1 MDRAAADQGDASIR
15 LRDVTKVFG
24 SGFAAVRE
32 LSLAVRPGELVTLLG
47 PSGSGKTTTLRMIA
61 GFEQPT
67 SGDIEVLGASC
78 TDVPAHRRPVNTVFQ
93 DYALF
98 PHLSVAGNVGYG
110 LRAQKVPKARIGERV
125 QDMLDRVGLEGFGAR
140 DVTSL
145 SGGQRQR
152 VALARALVCEPRVLL
167 LDEPLGALD
176 LKLRHQMQ
184 LLLVELCKTIGITF
198 CHVTHDQE
206 EALTM
211 SDRIAVMNDGRLEQF
226 STPSE
231 LYHRP
236 ATAFVANFI
245 GENNLVAA
253 RCDGDTATVLGRRV
267 PLDPTADGPQ
277 GEATLAV
284 RPECLRVEGPDGDGL
299 PAVVGQAV
307 FMGSET
313 RLVAHLDDGT
323 RIMARLPAA
332 AFAEHDRGDR
342 ITVSWAPH
350 EARVFAPQRAPEAQ
364 PDRTELA
371 AS

>member
-1 MDRAAADQGDASIR
+1 MTFVAGQTEASIE
-15 LRDVTKVFG
+15 LRDVSKVFG
-24 SGFAAVRE
+24 NGFAAVRE
-32 LSLAVRPGELVTLLG
+32 LSLAVGQGELVTLLG

-61 GFEQPT
+61 GFELPT
-67 SGDIEVLGASC
+67 SGEIMVLGTPCAA
-78 TDVPAHRRPVNTVFQ
+78 VQAHRRPVNTVFQ

-110 LRAQKVPKARIGERV
+110 LRAKKVPKAQIREKVGA
-125 QDMLDRVGLEGFGAR
+125 MLERVGLDGFGDR

-206 EALTM
+206 EALAM
-211 SDRIAVMNDGRLEQF
+211 SDRIAVMNDGLLEQF

-245 GENNLVAA
+245 GENNLLAA
-253 RCDGDTATVLGRRV
+253 RHDGGSMTILGRRV
-267 PLDPTADGPQ
+267 PFATDGDAPH
-277 GEATLAV
+277 GDVILAV
-284 RPECLRVEGPDGDGL
+284 RPECLRVGDADGDGL
-299 PAVVGQAV
+299 GAVVGQAV

-323 RIMARLPAA
+323 RVMSRLPPE
-332 AFAEHDRGDR
+332 AFSEYERGDR
-342 ITVSWAPH
+342 ITLSWAAH
-350 EARVFAPQRAPEAQ
+350 EARAFSR
-364 PDRTELA
+364 
-371 AS
+371 

>member
-1 MDRAAADQGDASIR
+1 MDPAAGDREASIT
-15 LRDVTKVFG
+15 LRGVSKVFG
-24 SGFAAVRE
+24 SGFTAVRE
-32 LSLAVRPGELVTLLG
+32 LSLAVGQGELVTLLG

-67 SGDIEVLGASC
+67 SGEIEVLGQPCNA
-78 TDVPAHRRPVNTVFQ
+78 VPPHRRPVNTVFQ

-98 PHLSVAGNVGYG
+98 PHLSVAGNVAYG
-110 LRAQKVPKARIGERV
+110 LRAKKVPKATIAEHV
-125 QDMLDRVGLEGFGAR
+125 QGMLGRVGLEGFGQR
-140 DVTSL
+140 DVGSL

-206 EALTM
+206 EALPM

-226 STPSE
+226 STPAE

-245 GENNLVAA
+245 GENNLMAG
-253 RCDGDTATVLGRRV
+253 RCEGGAATVLGRRV
-267 PLDPTADGPQ
+267 PVDATVDVPEGD
-277 GEATLAV
+277 ATLAV
-284 RPECLRVEGPDGDGL
+284 RPECLRVGGADEEGL

-342 ITVSWAPH
+342 ITLSWAPSD
-350 EARVFAPQRAPEAQ
+350 ARIFAPQGAPEAQ
-364 PDRTELA
+364 PDRAELA
-371 AS
+371 AQ

>member
-1 MDRAAADQGDASIR
+1 MAAVAGQREASIE
-15 LRDVTKVFG
+15 LREVSKVFG
-24 SGFAAVRE
+24 NGFAAVRD
-32 LSLAVRPGELVTLLG
+32 LSLAIGQGELVTLLG

-67 SGDIEVLGASC
+67 SGEIMVLGAPC
-78 TDVPAHRRPVNTVFQ
+78 TAVQPHRRPVNTVFQ

-110 LRAQKVPKARIGERV
+110 LKAKKTPKAQIREKAGA
-125 QDMLDRVGLEGFGAR
+125 MLERVGLDGFGDR
-140 DVTSL
+140 DITSL

-184 LLLVELCKTIGITF
+184 TLLVELCKTIGITF

-206 EALTM
+206 EALAM
-211 SDRIAVMNDGRLEQF
+211 SDRIAVMNDGLLEQF
-226 STPSE
+226 STPAE

-245 GENNLVAA
+245 GENNLIGA
-253 RCDGDTATVLGRRV
+253 RHDGGGATVLGRRV
-267 PLDPTADGPQ
+267 PFEAAAAEVPQ
-277 GEATLAV
+277 GDVTLAV
-284 RPECLRVEGPDGDGL
+284 RPECLQVGDGTADGL
-299 PAVVGQAV
+299 AAVVDQAI

-323 RIMARLPAA
+323 RVMARLAPD
-332 AFAEHDRGDR
+332 AFSRHGRGDR
-342 ITVSWAPH
+342 ITLTWLAH
-350 EARVFAPQRAPEAQ
+350 EARAFPR
-364 PDRTELA
+364 
-371 AS
+371 

>member
-1 MDRAAADQGDASIR
+1 MVAVAVQTEASIE
-15 LRDVTKVFG
+15 LRGVSKVFG
-24 SGFAAVRE
+24 NGFAAVRE
-32 LSLAVRPGELVTLLG
+32 LSLAVGQGELVTLLG

-61 GFEQPT
+61 GFERPT
-67 SGDIEVLGASC
+67 SGEIMVLGAPC
-78 TDVPAHRRPVNTVFQ
+78 TAVEAHRRPVNTVFQ

-110 LRAQKVPKARIGERV
+110 LRAKKVPKAQIRDKVGA
-125 QDMLDRVGLEGFGAR
+125 MLERVGLDGFGDR

-206 EALTM
+206 EALAM
-211 SDRIAVMNDGRLEQF
+211 SDRIAVMNDGLLEQF

-245 GENNLVAA
+245 GENNLIAG
-253 RCDGDTATVLGRRV
+253 RHDGGAATVLGQRV
-267 PLDPTADGPQ
+267 PFAADGDAPH
-277 GEATLAV
+277 GDVTLAV
-284 RPECLRVEGPDGDGL
+284 RPECLRVAQDGAGAL
-299 PAVVGQAV
+299 PAVVDQAI

-323 RIMARLPAA
+323 RVMSRLPPE
-332 AFAEHDRGDR
+332 AFSRHERGDR
-342 ITVSWAPH
+342 ITLTWAAH
-350 EARVFAPQRAPEAQ
+350 EARAFPR
-364 PDRTELA
+364 
-371 AS
+371 

>member
-1 MDRAAADQGDASIR
+1 MAAVAEQAATSIE
-15 LRDVTKVFG
+15 LRDVSKVFG
-24 SGFAAVRE
+24 NGFAAVRD
-32 LSLAVRPGELVTLLG
+32 LSLAVGQGELVTLLG

-67 SGDIEVLGASC
+67 SGEILVLGAPC
-78 TDVPAHRRPVNTVFQ
+78 QAVAAHKRPVNTVFQ

-110 LRAQKVPKARIGERV
+110 LRAKKVDKATIREKVGS
-125 QDMLDRVGLEGFGAR
+125 MLERVGLDGFGDR
-140 DVTSL
+140 DIASL

-206 EALTM
+206 EALAM
-211 SDRIAVMNDGRLEQF
+211 SDRIAVMNDGVLEQF

-236 ATAFVANFI
+236 ATAFVAHFI
-245 GENNLVAA
+245 GENNMLKAA
-253 RCDGDTATVLGRRV
+253 GDGSTVTVLGERV
-267 PLDPTADGPQ
+267 PFEAGPE
-277 GEATLAV
+277 GVPVGDVTLAV
-284 RPECLRVEGPDGDGL
+284 RPECLRLGGPGEAGL
-299 PAVVGQAV
+299 QAVVDQAV

-323 RIMARLPAA
+323 RVMSRQPPDAHARH
-332 AFAEHDRGDR
+332 ERGDR
-342 ITVSWAPH
+342 VTLTWSAH
-350 EARVFAPQRAPEAQ
+350 EARAFAR
-364 PDRTELA
+364 
-371 AS
+371 

>member
-1 MDRAAADQGDASIR
+1 MTFVAGQTEASIE
-15 LRDVTKVFG
+15 LRDVSKVFG
-24 SGFAAVRE
+24 NGFAAVRE
-32 LSLAVRPGELVTLLG
+32 LSLAVGQGELVTLLG

-61 GFEQPT
+61 GFELPT
-67 SGDIEVLGASC
+67 SGEIMVLGTPCAA
-78 TDVPAHRRPVNTVFQ
+78 VQAHRRPVNTVFQ

-110 LRAQKVPKARIGERV
+110 LRAKKVPKAQIREKVGA
-125 QDMLDRVGLEGFGAR
+125 MLERVGLDGFGDR

-206 EALTM
+206 EALAM
-211 SDRIAVMNDGRLEQF
+211 SDRIAVMNDGLLEQF
-226 STPSE
+226 STPAE

-253 RCDGDTATVLGRRV
+253 RHDGATMTVLGRRV
-267 PLDPTADGPQ
+267 PFAADGVPD
-277 GEATLAV
+277 GDVTLAV
-284 RPECLRVEGPDGDGL
+284 RPECLRVGAAGADGALG
-299 PAVVGQAV
+299 AVVDQAV

-313 RLVAHLDDGT
+313 RLVAHLDDGA
-323 RIMARLPAA
+323 RVMARLPPE
-332 AFAEHDRGDR
+332 AFSEHARGDR
-342 ITVSWAPH
+342 ITLTWAAH
-350 EARVFAPQRAPEAQ
+350 EARAFPR
-364 PDRTELA
+364 
-371 AS
+371 

>member
-1 MDRAAADQGDASIR
+1 MTAVAEQTEASIE
-15 LRDVTKVFG
+15 LRDVSKVFG
-24 SGFAAVRE
+24 NGFAAVRE
-32 LSLAVRPGELVTLLG
+32 LSLAVGQGELVTLLG

-61 GFEQPT
+61 GFERPT
-67 SGDIEVLGASC
+67 RGEIMVLGASC
-78 TDVPAHRRPVNTVFQ
+78 AALEAHRRPVNTVFQ

-110 LRAQKVPKARIGERV
+110 LRAQKVPRAQIGGKV
-125 QDMLDRVGLEGFGAR
+125 GAMLERVGLDGFGDR
-140 DVTSL
+140 DVASL

-206 EALTM
+206 EALAM
-211 SDRIAVMNDGRLEQF
+211 SDRIAVMNDGLLEQF
-226 STPSE
+226 STPAE

-253 RCDGDTATVLGRRV
+253 RHDGGAMTVLGRRV
-267 PLDPTADGPQ
+267 AFAADGAPQ
-277 GEATLAV
+277 GDVTLAV
-284 RPECLRVEGPDGDGL
+284 RPECLRVGEAAADGL
-299 PAVVGQAV
+299 GAVVGQAV

-323 RIMARLPAA
+323 RVMSRLPPE
-332 AFAEHDRGDR
+332 AFSQYERGDR
-342 ITVSWAPH
+342 ITVSWGAH
-350 EARVFAPQRAPEAQ
+350 EARAFPR
-364 PDRTELA
+364 
-371 AS
+371 

>member
-1 MDRAAADQGDASIR
+1 MTAVAVQTEASIE
-15 LRDVTKVFG
+15 LRGVSKVFG
-24 SGFAAVRE
+24 NGFAAVRE
-32 LSLAVRPGELVTLLG
+32 LSLAVGQGELVTLLG

-67 SGDIEVLGASC
+67 SGEIMVLGAPC
-78 TDVPAHRRPVNTVFQ
+78 TAVQAHRRPVNTVFQ

-110 LRAQKVPKARIGERV
+110 LRAKKVPKAQIREKVGA
-125 QDMLDRVGLEGFGAR
+125 MLERVGLDAFGDR
-140 DVTSL
+140 DITSL

-206 EALTM
+206 EALAM
-211 SDRIAVMNDGRLEQF
+211 SDRIAVMNDGLLEQF

-245 GENNLVAA
+245 GENNLMAG
-253 RCDGDTATVLGRRV
+253 RHDDGATTVLGRRV
-267 PLDPTADGPQ
+267 PFDGDGNAPR
-277 GEATLAV
+277 GDVTLAV
-284 RPECLRVEGPDGDGL
+284 RPECLRVGEDGAGAL
-299 PAVVGQAV
+299 PAVVDQAI

-323 RIMARLPAA
+323 RVMSRLPPE
-332 AFAEHDRGDR
+332 AFSQHERGDR
-342 ITVSWAPH
+342 ITLTWAAH
-350 EARVFAPQRAPEAQ
+350 EARAFPR
-364 PDRTELA
+364 
-371 AS
+371 